1 MREQPHPQPRRHP
14 AEHLARWSW
23 PKGVS
28 GNPRGSLSKAEREAL
43 LRAKLQALAERF
55 GGLSALDAINR
66 ERLDQA
72 ARLLLDT
79 RRRSAVDTVRYAH
92 IVERLLAAVEA
103 GASRRGTR
111 SIGG

>member
-1 MREQPHPQPRRHP
+1 MSEQPHPQPRRHP

-28 GNPRGSLSKAEREAL
+28 GNPGGSPSKAEREVL
-43 LRAKLQALAERF
+43 LRGKVAELAEPF

-66 ERLDQA
+66 ERLDQV

-79 RRRSAVDTVRYAH
+79 RRRSATDTVRYAH

>member
-1 MREQPHPQPRRHP
+1 MSTMQITDQAAEQP
-14 AEHLARWSW
+14 ARQI
-23 PKGVS
+23 PGRFEKGVS

-43 LRAKLQALAERF
+43 LRAKLQALAEPF